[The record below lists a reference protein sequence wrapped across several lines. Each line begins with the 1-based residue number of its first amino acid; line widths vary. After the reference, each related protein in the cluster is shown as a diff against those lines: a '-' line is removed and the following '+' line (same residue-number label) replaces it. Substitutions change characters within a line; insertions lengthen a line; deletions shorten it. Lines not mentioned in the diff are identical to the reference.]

1 MQNLSLKFKKRWGYM
16 ISNKIKL
23 ILSGILIIS
32 FLFIFVSSG
41 KSSFNPL
48 NIGLFIIFALSFI
61 TSLVNQVKDKK

>member
-1 MQNLSLKFKKRWGYM
+1 M
-16 ISNKIKL
+16 IPNKIKL

-61 TSLVNQVKDKK
+61 TSLINQVKDKK